1 MSYLIDLIIYKS
13 VSIIDAM
20 KQLDKTA
27 KKILFVVDENQV
39 YKGTLTDGDIRRYI
53 LRTGKLEGTVLDACN
68 TNSYYV
74 KTGYDKNKVLEQM
87 KEKDLKYVPV
97 LDDKGLI
104 VEFIVNEEKDYELK
118 IETLKKIDTPV
129 VIMAGGFGT
138 RLEPFTKVL
147 PKPLI
152 PINDKTILEII
163 IEKFIEYGIDQ
174 IWLSVNYKA
183 YIIKSYLSELDFP
196 CNINYIQEDKPL
208 GTIGSLYLL
217 KSKINYDKLILTNC
231 DTIIDVDL
239 IDLLRF
245 HENMNNDITIISS
258 AINYKIPYGVCKISS
273 EGILNDIEEKPNLN
287 FLINTGMYVI
297 NTKLID
303 LIPEN
308 STFHATDLIKKSIE
322 EGFKVGVYPI
332 SESSWIDIGQWSEYR
347 KALRELA
354 I

>member
-1 MSYLIDLIIYKS
+1 MKSLTDLFIHKS
-13 VSIIDAM
+13 VSIVEAM

-27 KKILFVVDENQV
+27 KKILFVVDDDNL
-39 YKGTLTDGDIRRYI
+39 YLGTLTDGDIRRFI
-53 LRTGKLEGTVLDACN
+53 IKTGKLEGTAFDACN
-68 TNSYYV
+68 KNSYYV
-74 KTGYDKNKVLEQM
+74 RTGYNKNEVLEEM
-87 KEKDLKYVPV
+87 KKKDFKYVPV
-97 LDDKGLI
+97 LDDKGHIIEVLI
-104 VEFIVNEEKDYELK
+104 NEERDLGVK
-118 IETLKKIDTPV
+118 IKSLEKINIPV

-152 PINDKTILEII
+152 PIHDKTVLEII

-183 YIIKSYLSELDFP
+183 HIIKSYLTELNLP

-217 KSKINYDKLILTNC
+217 KGKLKSDQFILTNC

-245 HENMNNDITIISS
+245 HKNMNNDITIVSS
-258 AINYKIPYGVCKISS
+258 AINYKIPYGVCRISS
-273 EGILNDIEEKPNLN
+273 EGLLDDIEEKPNFN
-287 FLINTGMYVI
+287 FLINTGMYVM
-297 NTKLID
+297 NTQLIE
-303 LIPEN
+303 LIPED
-308 STFHATDLIKKSIE
+308 TFFHATDLIKKAIQ

-347 KALRELA
+347 KALKELS